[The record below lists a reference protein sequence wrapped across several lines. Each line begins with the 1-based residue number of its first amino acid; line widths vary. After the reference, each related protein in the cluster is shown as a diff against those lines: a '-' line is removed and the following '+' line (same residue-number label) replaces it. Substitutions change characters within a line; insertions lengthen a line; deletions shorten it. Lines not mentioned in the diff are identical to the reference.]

1 MNFLKSVNI
10 LKALQ
15 YVNNVCIHWL
25 LFLFCYT
32 YVLIH
37 TKYLIVYI
45 LKKRVFNFC
54 YLLDNRSLYLLE
66 TSSSIKLLNSSFH
79 FCYFSYYKKKTI
91 ARSLSMNHNSWD
103 YSYNWCMV
111 NLLNQQSFYAIVNR
125 CLHFLL
131 L

>member
-1 MNFLKSVNI
+1 MCTF
-10 LKALQ
+10 
-15 YVNNVCIHWL
+15 
-25 LFLFCYT
+25 
-32 YVLIH
+32 
-37 TKYLIVYI
+37 

-79 FCYFSYYKKKTI
+79 FCYFSYYKKTI
-91 ARSLSMNHNSWD
+91 ARSLSMNHNPWD